1 MSQEKKFNC
10 TLIAVNPILQKNTNG
25 TEYAVATIEFQNK
38 DNVTVQRSARI
49 YATNLTEHVSE
60 KTGKTVKAMEVGGTY
75 QATATVYGENQVD
88 VTVAPFAMGSGR
100 ATIEDFIFDEVEAPV
115 LESVGG

>member
-10 TLIAVNPILQKNTNG
+10 TLISVSANLQANTNG
-25 TEYAVATIEFQNK
+25 TEYAVATIEFENK
-38 DNVTVQRSARI
+38 LGKTVQRSARI
-49 YATNLTEHVSE
+49 YKANLD
-60 KTGKTVKAMEVGGTY
+60 KGMQVGQTY

-88 VTVAPFAMGSGR
+88 VTVAPFAMGGS
-100 ATIEDFIFDEVEAPV
+100 ATIEDFDFVEVEAPV

>member
-10 TLIAVNPILQKNTNG
+10 TLISVSANLQANTNG
-25 TEYAVATIEFQNK
+25 TEYAVATIEFENK
-38 DNVTVQRSARI
+38 LGKTVQRSARI
-49 YATNLTEHVSE
+49 YKANLD
-60 KTGKTVKAMEVGGTY
+60 KGMQVGQTY

-88 VTVAPFAMGSGR
+88 VTVAPFAMGGR
-100 ATIEDFIFDEVEAPV
+100 ATIEDFDFVEVEAPV

>member
-10 TLIAVNPILQKNTNG
+10 TLISVSANLQANTNG
-25 TEYAVATIEFQNK
+25 TEYAVATIEFENK
-38 DNVTVQRSARI
+38 LGKTVQRSARI
-49 YATNLTEHVSE
+49 YKANLD
-60 KTGKTVKAMEVGGTY
+60 KGMQVGQTY

-88 VTVAPFAMGSGR
+88 VTVAPFAMGSVR